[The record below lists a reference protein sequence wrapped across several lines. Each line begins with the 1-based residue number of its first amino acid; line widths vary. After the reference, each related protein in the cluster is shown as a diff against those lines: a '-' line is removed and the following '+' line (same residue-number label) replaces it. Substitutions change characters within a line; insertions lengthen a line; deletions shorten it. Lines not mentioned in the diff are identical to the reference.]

1 MWYSFWD
8 AEKDDNVAFERR
20 VDQVLREVGERGRP
34 IVAESV
40 PPQTRAKRPVGPS
53 VTAPAQSSPP
63 APGPA
68 PAPAPAPAIARNPE
82 PSRAQLATASPVDS
96 EPKALAAG
104 TTPQTT
110 TSTGAEQTFTSPTVP
125 HRHEMASSEA
135 AQVYGEAGRRGI
147 AGSSLTEMTSFMKE
161 LQRMQMER
169 DAETKGERA
178 EMDARLEAK
187 LEEFRRDAERQRQQF
202 EDLRLEAERA
212 KHQEELERIESN
224 AVLKAKHQ
232 EELERQKA
240 KYPEELQRIKS
251 NAVQVPMLQ
260 SRLEALH
267 NAKLLTVRDCYQS
280 TPHWLF

>member
-8 AEKDDNVAFERR
+8 AEKDDNAAFERR

-40 PPQTRAKRPVGPS
+40 PPQARVQRPLGPS
-53 VTAPAQSSPP
+53 ATAAAQSSP
-63 APGPA
+63 PGPA
-68 PAPAPAPAIARNPE
+68 PAPAPAPAIARKPE
-82 PSRAQLATASPVDS
+82 PGRSQFAPPSPVVS

-135 AQVYGEAGRRGI
+135 AQVYGEVGRRGI
-147 AGSSLTEMTSFMKE
+147 TGSSLTELTSFVKE

-169 DAETKGERA
+169 DTETKRERA
-178 EMDARLEAK
+178 ELEARLEAK
-187 LEEFRRDAERQRQQF
+187 LETCRRDAERQRQQL

-212 KHQEELERIESN
+212 KR
-224 AVLKAKHQ
+224 Q

-240 KYPEELQRIKS
+240 KHQEELHQEELQRQKF
-251 NAVQVPMLQ
+251 NAVQVSMLQ

-267 NAKLLTVRDCYQS
+267 NAKLLTVRDCYQPPTHGLS
-280 TPHWLF
+280 LTFSLCLLTR